1 MHLWSNY
8 LKKKKGRE
16 LPGSPAVKTF
26 NAGARGRSPVRKLK
40 FYMLCGTAKK
50 LKNKREKKNYK
61 NQVGGYL

>member
-8 LKKKKGRE
+8 FKKNGRE
-16 LPGSPAVKTF
+16 RPVGPVVKTF
-26 NAGARGRSPVRKLK
+26 NAGATGRSLVRKLK

-50 LKNKREKKNYK
+50 PKNKRKKIYK